1 MKNVKTNKT
10 LITLIRLLFLV
21 LFVVLI
27 MNEKMVLWL
36 ALFAVSL
43 VAEPVFGRFY
53 CGYMCP
59 MNTVMI
65 PTDWMSRKLKI
76 TTDKAP
82 EWLKSGRFAW
92 VVLAVSMAS
101 MLVFKRLMGI
111 NLSILPI
118 LLGVSVLVTLR
129 YHPSVFHN
137 LLCPF
142 GAVQK
147 IFARKPVF
155 SHRVDQD
162 KCIGCKLCEKVCPS
176 TAIKV
181 TAMDRKAHV
190 GDNICHQC
198 TNCQQV
204 CPKSAISYAKM

>member
-1 MKNVKTNKT
+1 MKNVKTSKT
-10 LITLIRLLFLV
+10 LITLIHLLFLA
-21 LFVVLI
+21 LFVALI
-27 MNEKMVLWL
+27 ANGKMTLWL

-43 VAEPVFGRFY
+43 VAELIFGRFY

-65 PTDWMSRKLKI
+65 PTDWLSRKQKI
-76 TTDKAP
+76 KTGKTP

-92 VVLAVSMAS
+92 AILAVSMAS
-101 MLVFKRLMGI
+101 MLALKRLKGV
-111 NLSILPI
+111 NFPILPL
-118 LLGVSVLVTLR
+118 LLGVSILVTLR

-147 IFARKPVF
+147 IFAKKPVF
-155 SHRVDQD
+155 SQRVDQD

-176 TAIKV
+176 TAIAV

-190 GDNICHQC
+190 RDNICHQC
-198 TNCQQV
+198 TSCQQV
-204 CPKSAISYAKM
+204 CPKSAISYAKI

>member
-1 MKNVKTNKT
+1 MKNVKTKKT
-10 LITLIRLLFLV
+10 LITLIRLLFLA

-27 MNEKMVLWL
+27 ANGKMVLWL
-36 ALFAVSL
+36 AIFAVSL
-43 VAEPVFGRFY
+43 VAEIVFGRFY

-65 PTDWMSRKLKI
+65 PTDWISRKWKI
-76 TTDKAP
+76 KTDKVP

-92 VVLAVSMAS
+92 AVLAVSMAS
-101 MLVFKRLMGI
+101 MLALKRLRGV
-111 NLSILPI
+111 NFPILPL
-118 LLGVSVLVTLR
+118 LLGVSILVTLR

-147 IFARKPVF
+147 IFAKKSVF

-176 TAIKV
+176 AAIKV
-181 TAMDRKAHV
+181 TATDRKAHV
-190 GDNICHQC
+190 RDNICHQC

>member
-1 MKNVKTNKT
+1 MKNVKSSKT
-10 LITLIRLLFLV
+10 LITLIRLLFLA

-27 MNEKMVLWL
+27 ANGEMTLWL
-36 ALFAVSL
+36 ALFAISL
-43 VAEPVFGRFY
+43 VAELVFGRFY
-53 CGYMCP
+53 CGYVCP

-65 PTDWMSRKLKI
+65 PTDWLSRKWKI
-76 TTDKAP
+76 KTDKAP
-82 EWLKSGRFAW
+82 GWLKSGRFAW
-92 VVLAVSMAS
+92 AVLAISMAS
-101 MLVFKRLMGI
+101 MLALKRLKGV
-111 NLSILPI
+111 NFPILPL
-118 LLGVSVLVTLR
+118 LLGVSILVTLR

-147 IFARKPVF
+147 IFAQNPVF
-155 SHRVDQD
+155 SHRVDPV
-162 KCIGCKLCEKVCPS
+162 KCIGCKLCEKACPS

-181 TAMDRKAHV
+181 TATDRKAHV
-190 GDNICHQC
+190 RDSICHQC